1 MQIIHNIQD
10 KKRALDI
17 MERAFC
23 YSPWMLGMLPGKN
36 QKKLRTFL
44 SFFLQTALVNQ
55 GGWITGNRHGVVLF
69 YRLQNQRVSLPL
81 ILKKLRI
88 LLFVIGIRNGLKAA
102 KYKSMVDKIRPSAGW
117 LGWLEATDQDV
128 VGNAAAYEIKQE
140 MFRLADETNEPIF
153 VETTVFRIKQLY
165 ERAGYYV
172 YNTMDHPYEDLT
184 VWFMRRDPHTRELD

>member
-1 MQIIHNIQD
+1 MEIIRNIQD

-23 YSPWMLGMLPGKN
+23 YSPGMHWMLPVKN
-36 QKKLRTFL
+36 QKKLRAFL
-44 SFFLQTALVNQ
+44 SFFLQAAMVNR
-55 GGWITGNRHGVVLF
+55 GGWITGNRHGIVLF

-81 ILKKLRI
+81 ILKKLRV
-88 LLFVIGIRNGLKAA
+88 LLFVMGIRNGLKAA

-117 LGWLEATDQDV
+117 LGWLVATDQDV

-153 VETTVFRIKQLY
+153 VETTVFRVKQLN
-165 ERAGYYV
+165 ERSGYYV
-172 YNTMDHPYEDLT
+172 YNTMAHPYEDLT

>member
-1 MQIIHNIQD
+1 
-10 KKRALDI
+10 
-17 MERAFC
+17 MERASC
-23 YSPWMLGMLPGKN
+23 YAPGMLWMLPGKN

-44 SFFLQTALVNQ
+44 SFFLQTAMVNQ

-69 YRLQNQRVSLPL
+69 YRLQNQRVSLAL
-81 ILKKLRI
+81 IMKKLRV
-88 LLFVIGIRNGLKAA
+88 LLFVMGIRNGLKAA

-117 LGWLEATDQDV
+117 LGWLVATDQDV

-153 VETTVFRIKQLY
+153 VETTVFRVKQLN

-172 YNTMDHPYEDLT
+172 YDTMAHPYEDLT